1 MGEMKYS
8 FAGIEAGS
16 TQILAA
22 VQTTEGLLADGEQ
35 ALAKLAAVWGGNGSE
50 SYQDIQ
56 RRWHA
61 SSQDLNASL
70 QSLASRISE
79 AGQAM
84 HQTETGVANMFT

>member
-1 MGEMKYS
+1 MAEQKWN
-8 FAGIEAGS
+8 FAGIDAGS
-16 TQILAA
+16 TQILGA
-22 VQTTEGLLADGEQ
+22 VQTTEGLLANGEQ
-35 ALAKLAAVWGGNGSE
+35 SLAKLATVWGGSGSE

-70 QSLASRISE
+70 RSLAQRISE